1 MQRAPDSSMESLPII
16 RAFSA
21 PPQPAAAHAC
31 EWSAGHGGVCFAHGG
46 SYAWQDGIWRKGLAA
61 HLHPQEGA
69 QGRAGQN
76 SSGRPA
82 KGAVLICTVVT
93 GPFSPSNRSH
103 PSISNNVSLSIRSF
117 MPYVGP
123 RLDVAQGGN
132 RGLQI
137 GSVVIPGSSALGLG
151 ALLRGANRR

>member
-1 MQRAPDSSMESLPII
+1 MESSPII

-31 EWSAGHGGVCFAHGG
+31 EWSAGQGGVCFAHGG
-46 SYAWQDGIWRKGLAA
+46 SYAWQDGTRRKGLAA

-93 GPFSPSNRSH
+93 GPFSPSNYQIAIQDHGSCH
-103 PSISNNVSLSIRSF
+103 VSEC
-117 MPYVGP
+117 
-123 RLDVAQGGN
+123 
-132 RGLQI
+132 
-137 GSVVIPGSSALGLG
+137 
-151 ALLRGANRR
+151 RGASLPGQPVPQTRLTWTSQHASTTAASGTQQIHRRNGAT